1 MEKVKP
7 ERRRKLKKTKR
18 VHQKNLLQETTLW
31 RCGLLLLLCGFG
43 PFITNPNGKSFNS
56 DLFLFIHKVSGDCST

>member
-31 RCGLLLLLCGFG
+31 RCDLLLLLRGFG
-43 PFITNPNGKSFNS
+43 PFITNPNGKSFG
-56 DLFLFIHKVSGDCST
+56 LVSFHS